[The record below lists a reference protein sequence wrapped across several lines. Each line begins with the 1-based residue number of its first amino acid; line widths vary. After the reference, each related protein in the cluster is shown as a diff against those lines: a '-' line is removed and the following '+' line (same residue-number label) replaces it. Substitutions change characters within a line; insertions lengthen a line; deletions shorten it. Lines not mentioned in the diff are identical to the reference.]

1 MIVRSCTKVFPRY
14 REGRH
19 NRRTQIPKR
28 QNERDPEPDGSP
40 GRPIAV
46 RSRILGREVSRK
58 TVTVSTRSLI
68 ASAASESSALIPLSS
83 VLQNVPGAYFHERK
97 QTVVSGWLH
106 FAGQYRRLGSN
117 SSARGNLEKIY

>member
-19 NRRTQIPKR
+19 NRPTQIPKR

-46 RSRILGREVSRK
+46 RSRILGREGSRK
-58 TVTVSTRSLI
+58 TVTVSIRSLI
-68 ASAASESSALIPLSS
+68 ASAASESLALIPLSS
-83 VLQNVPGAYFHERK
+83 ALPGAYFHERK
-97 QTVVSGWLH
+97 QTVVSG
-106 FAGQYRRLGSN
+106 
-117 SSARGNLEKIY
+117 